1 MEQSHLPDPLSAGLS
16 VEAMSES
23 QRIPQILVDYTA
35 ALSAAGM
42 KPILDQYLAAG
53 EPAQV
58 PAHLLSRLER
68 SGSASDVK
76 GAPTVN
82 AALINSLV
90 LHLASVALNQSKAQK
105 GQLAFDA
112 ESSPFKL
119 LKQLMYEAGPELRY
133 ALVVAQ
139 VNHLRFPNAHTM
151 WCHRSLLALF
161 TGATEEVQ
169 EGIVSFADQSVRA
182 RDKSLTCPLRNS
194 SASSSSARS
203 RAARLPGVSW
213 RRLVRSCRLSRRRFR
228 RSWPSCRTS
237 AVRQSSR
244 P

>member
-1 MEQSHLPDPLSAGLS
+1 MH
-16 VEAMSES
+16 ES

-68 SGSASDVK
+68 SGSGSSSETK
-76 GAPTVN
+76 GSPSVN

-119 LKQLMYEAGPELRY
+119 LRRLMYEAGPELRY
-133 ALVVAQ
+133 ALTVAL

-151 WCHRSLLALF
+151 WCHRAVLDLF

-169 EGIVSFADQSVRA
+169 EGMVR
-182 RDKSLTCPLRNS
+182 LLV
-194 SASSSSARS
+194 SARFPLS
-203 RAARLPGVSW
+203 AA
-213 RRLVRSCRLSRRRFR
+213 C
-228 RSWPSCRTS
+228 
-237 AVRQSSR
+237 
-244 P
+244 